1 MAKTIDQLTLLSTL
15 PDDSDLLPI
24 SDNGVTKRVA
34 SGVLK
39 SDCLRTVS
47 NTVTVPDATNFAL
60 NATTGTKLGTDA
72 TQKLAFWNATPVD
85 QPALTADLLDSLQ
98 EVGLIAVGAGNTPL
112 NLSSGPLTC
121 GPVNCSTL
129 AASSNATVGGNAT
142 IGGNLSANGD
152 MTFGEGA
159 NVVAGTATGSKI
171 GTATTQKLGFWNA
184 TPAVQPTAIAN
195 ITTTAT
201 TGTLPT
207 ADNTVTIA
215 NAATPTVVELLDY
228 CVELEAKIEDL
239 FGKLRT
245 IGIIA
250 T

>member
-98 EVGLIAVGAGNTPL
+98 EVGLIASGSESTPL
-112 NLSSGPLTC
+112 NLSSGTLTC

-152 MTFGEGA
+152 MTFGEGK
-159 NVVAGTATGSKI
+159 NVVAGTATGTKI
-171 GTATTQKLGFWNA
+171 GTATTQRLGFWNA
-184 TPAVQPTAIAN
+184 TPVVQPTAI
-195 ITTTAT
+195 TSLDVTASA
-201 TGTLPT
+201 GSLPT
-207 ADNTVTIA
+207 ANGSVSV
-215 NAATPTVVELLDY
+215 NATTPTVNQLLEF
-228 CVELEAKIEDL
+228 CVELQAKQNAIL
-239 FGKLRT
+239 SRLRT

>member
-24 SDNGVTKRVA
+24 SDNGVTKRVT

-39 SDCLRTVS
+39 SDCLRSVS
-47 NTVTVPDATNFAL
+47 NTVTIPDATNFAL

-98 EVGLIAVGAGNTPL
+98 EVGLIASGSGSTPL
-112 NLSSGPLTC
+112 NLSSGTLTC

-129 AASSNATVGGNAT
+129 TT
-142 IGGNLSANGD
+142 SAGL
-152 MTFGEGA
+152 TLGEGN
-159 NVVAGTATGSKI
+159 NVAAGTTTGTKI
-171 GTATTQKLGFWNA
+171 GTATTQRLGFWNA
-184 TPAVQPTAIAN
+184 TPVVQPTAI
-195 ITTTAT
+195 TSLDVTASA
-201 TGTLPT
+201 GSLPT
-207 ADNTVTIA
+207 ANGSVSV
-215 NAATPTVVELLDY
+215 NATTPTVNQLLEF
-228 CVELEAKIEDL
+228 CVELQAKQDAIL
-239 FGKLRT
+239 SRLRT

>member
-24 SDNGVTKRVA
+24 SDNGVTKRVT

-47 NTVTVPDATNFAL
+47 NTVTIPDATNFAL

-98 EVGLIAVGAGNTPL
+98 EIGIIAAGAGNTPL
-112 NLSSGPLTC
+112 NLTSGAFTC
-121 GPVNCSTL
+121 GPASCTTL
-129 AASSNATVGGNAT
+129 SASSTAT
-142 IGGNLSANGD
+142 ITGNLTADGGL
-152 MTFGEGA
+152 TLGEGDNIA
-159 NVVAGTATGSKI
+159 AGTVTGTKI
-171 GTATTQKLGFWNA
+171 GTSALQKFGFFNA
-184 TPAVQPTAIAN
+184 TPVTQPSSVPDLTV
-195 ITTTAT
+195 TTT
-201 TGTLPT
+201 GSLPT
-207 ADNTVTIA
+207 ASGALIIA
-215 NAATPTVVELLDY
+215 NPAAPTNDELLEY
-228 CVELEAKIEDL
+228 CVELQ
-239 FGKLRT
+239 GKLEALLSRLRSL
-245 IGIIA
+245 GIIA

>member
-24 SDNGVTKRVA
+24 SDNGVTKRVT

-72 TQKLAFWNATPVD
+72 TQKLAFWNSTPIV
-85 QPALTADLLDSLQ
+85 QPANSTAIDTLL
-98 EVGLIAVGAGNTPL
+98 VNTGLRA
-112 NLSSGPLTC
+112 SG
-121 GPVNCSTL
+121 G
-129 AASSNATVGGNAT
+129 
-142 IGGNLSANGD
+142 SANFS
-152 MTFGEGA
+152 TQ
-159 NVVAGTATGSKI
+159 VVANAGISVADAQNIALATGTGSKI
-171 GTATTQKLGFWNA
+171 GTSTSQKLAFWNA
-184 TPAVQPTAIAN
+184 TPVVQPTAV
-195 ITTTAT
+195 TDLTVTAT
-201 TGTLPT
+201 TGSLPAT
-207 ADNTVTIA
+207 NGTVTIA
-215 NAATPTVVELLDY
+215 DAAAPTVVELLEY
-228 CVELEAKIEDL
+228 CTEIESKLEAL
-239 FGKLRT
+239 LSRLRT